1 MRNIIVNRK
10 MAVETNEH
18 DIKVGDQIQVPLCL
32 ENDKVT
38 AFTATAHKIVDNSV
52 LFIFDDYIATKPMNK
67 EWSNVGGYEKS
78 DLKKWI
84 DTELLKAFPEDMRER
99 ICDLSIPTVGEIFGQ
114 NDDWCNEVFDMDTN
128 EQLELMKNIR
138 YRIAFLNNGL
148 EWGWLRNK
156 TKDSVSAANFASVGG
171 DGIAACSG
179 ATLSGGVR
187 PEFWL
192 VK

>member
-10 MAVETNEH
+10 MAVETNEY
-18 DIKVGDQIQVPLCL
+18 DIKVGDQIQVSLCL

-67 EWSNVGGYEKS
+67 KWSNVGGYEKS

-84 DTELLKAFPEDMRER
+84 DTELLKAFPEDMQKR

-114 NDDWCNEVFDMDTN
+114 NDDWCNGAFDMDTN

-138 YRIAFLNNGL
+138 YRIAFLNNEP

-156 TKDSVSAANFASVGG
+156 TKDSVSAAGFAYVSYYG
-171 DGIAACSG
+171 S
-179 ATLSGGVR
+179 ATYDDATNSRGVR
-187 PEFWL
+187 PEFWW
-192 VK
+192 VR

>member
-10 MAVETNEH
+10 MAVETNEY
-18 DIKVGDQIQVPLCL
+18 DIKVGDQIRVPLCL

-38 AFTATAHKIVDNSV
+38 AFTATAHKIIDNSV
-52 LFIFDDYIATKPMNK
+52 LFIFDDYITTKPMNK
-67 EWSNVGGYEKS
+67 ERSNVGGYEKS

-84 DTELLKAFPEDMRER
+84 DTELLKAFPKDMQER

-114 NDDWCNEVFDMDTN
+114 NDDWCNEAFDMDTN

-138 YRIAFLNNGL
+138 YRIAFLNNGP

-156 TKDSVSAANFASVGG
+156 TKDVVSAAAFAYVFSDGG
-171 DGIAACSG
+171 AYYAERDE
-179 ATLSGGVR
+179 L
-187 PEFWL
+187 
-192 VK
+192 